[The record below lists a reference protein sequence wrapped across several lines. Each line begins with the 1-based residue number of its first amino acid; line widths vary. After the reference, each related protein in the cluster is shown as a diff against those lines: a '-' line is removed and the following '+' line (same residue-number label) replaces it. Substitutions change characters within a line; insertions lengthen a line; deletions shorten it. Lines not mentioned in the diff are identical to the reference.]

1 MNGIKTW
8 ITLILLLVFA
18 ALSAACGG
26 QKTTASEGATAT
38 EPPAQNKP
46 AAAAKPAEVEIK
58 PFTLKIYAG
67 MKETEFKDQIRDP
80 MGKKYPQVTIE
91 KIEKIP
97 LDQLLATD
105 NTPDILVLPKDQI
118 KNNMMPLGLQFD
130 MTPILKKY
138 NYDLKRFDSPLMDSI
153 AALSGNGQIY
163 GLPDKKTIY
172 GMVYNKDI
180 FDKFGVPVPKDN
192 MTWDDTIQL
201 AKKVTRTDSGI
212 EYHGLDFNNMT
223 LMRGQLE
230 LPVTDKSGKATVSS
244 AKWQTLARTYQ
255 SVFQIPGNQ
264 LEKAGYNVFLKDRT
278 TAMFATGLLG
288 MINRASE
295 VPDLNW
301 NLVTFP
307 TFTEAPNMDPQAD
320 GVAISIA
327 STSKYK
333 DEAFQIIQYLLSDEV
348 QTALVRGGFVTP
360 LASQAI
366 WKQLGADEPI
376 FKGKNL
382 EAAFKHKMA
391 NLPVGDYDYVA
402 NPILNK
408 TFSTKIKTG
417 AEDINTALREA
428 EDAIN
433 KAVAEEKA
441 K

>member
-1 MNGIKTW
+1 MIGKKSL
-8 ITLILLLVFA
+8 ITLSMLLLVTVVGT
-18 ALSAACGG
+18 ACGG
-26 QKTTASEGATAT
+26 QEKPNSGGATPET
-38 EPPAQNKP
+38 TTPSKP
-46 AAAAKPAEVEIK
+46 SEVAKPAEVEIK

-67 MKETEFKDQIRDP
+67 MKETEFKDQVLDP
-80 MGKKYPQVTIE
+80 MSKKYPQVKIE
-91 KIEKIP
+91 KIEKTP

-105 NTPDILVLPKDQI
+105 NTPDILITPKDQI
-118 KNNMMPLGLQFD
+118 KNDMMKLNLQFD
-130 MTPILKKY
+130 LTPMIKKY
-138 NYDLKRFDSPLMDSI
+138 NYDLKRFDAGLMDSI
-153 AALSGNGQIY
+153 VALSGNGQVY

-180 FDKFGVPVPKDN
+180 FDKFGVPAPQDN

-201 AKKVTRTDSGI
+201 AKKVSRTDSGI

-230 LPVTDKSGKATVSS
+230 LPITDKSGKATVSS

-255 SVFQIPGNQ
+255 SVFQIPGNN
-264 LEKAGYNVFLKDRT
+264 LEKAGYDVFLKDRT

-382 EAAFKHKMA
+382 EAAFKHNMA

-417 AEDINTALREA
+417 AEDFNTALREA